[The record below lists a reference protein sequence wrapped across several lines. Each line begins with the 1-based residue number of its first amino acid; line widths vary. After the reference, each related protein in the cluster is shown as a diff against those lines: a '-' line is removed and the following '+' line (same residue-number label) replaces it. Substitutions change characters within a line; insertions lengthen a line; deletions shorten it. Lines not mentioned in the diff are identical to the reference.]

1 MTRMPLP
8 LSLLL
13 VLLLGAA
20 ALAQDTP
27 LSMPNDAEIEGRA
40 PADGPV
46 QGGILT
52 RALVGYRDEL
62 HDLAY
67 AFPVGNAALGRAWAT
82 GRDIRWQV
90 AHNYSVVPVLLK
102 VENRNPSAQ
111 LVRIEVTSTHPYA
124 REELHALGDSSPQ
137 ISSRQLA
144 VFSQE
149 ILVPPGLP
157 SQVVVTPRYIPDL
170 PPLSQVNLWVQTY
183 IGDRLLD
190 SEQLD
195 VIVLDPA
202 HLYYL
207 HLDGAPG
214 DPEELAINPGNVLQL
229 AGSRRMNFDPSVLS
243 TLMYG
248 MSVERG
254 VFTGAPLAA
263 RDFAF
268 VCADAGAVADWPE
281 DEQQAL
287 ESFMLAGGRLCLY
300 NMQDDW
306 RGYGAGHDSNV
317 GRGYLLAVP
326 GDYPTA
332 QLAMQDWVAGEL
344 EEFTLLCGG
353 SVRGERLSGNTGD
366 SVFAGYGLELGGVY
380 GPDQLTGILP
390 CRRPGW
396 LHPVWL
402 YRELSNDGAT
412 EPWDFPEYQLR
423 RPRSSTEIGV
433 GMALDTARDPRKRQ
447 QEALLD
453 AAVPPRPWPW
463 QLVGSL
469 LLGFGTLLLL
479 PARRGRRQWI
489 VLLPLL
495 LLPAAAWLSA
505 QPVDFHPVRLQ
516 LLDRDVR
523 SAVAASRRLSVLL
536 SDSRGR
542 SGLAMPPGA
551 LLRRVDW
558 TPPGRFRQDGERT
571 LTSFSGSGR
580 AESVNLYSDS
590 TLTELPDFPVR
601 VELHQE
607 PGRTRFVIDSSGLGP
622 GQSCVLQTPLGYQLI
637 RASQQPLSVVVS
649 HAQLPQ
655 RPGLSRVQRIQE
667 IHDDGANG
675 NAPHAAMFEGML
687 SSLRRELSRL
697 RPGSLSGIC
706 WDGLLRQPNGLLGA
720 NQNQAVLMVVDE
732 QAQLTAGG
740 VQEITVQ
747 RLCLPLGGSD

>member
-27 LSMPNDAEIEGRA
+27 LSMPDDAVIEGRA

-46 QGGILT
+46 QGGIIT

-67 AFPVGNAALGRAWAT
+67 AFPVGNAALGRDWAT
-82 GRDIRWQV
+82 GRDIKWQL
-90 AHNYSVVPVLLK
+90 AHNYSVVPVLLE
-102 VENRNPSAQ
+102 VVNSNPSAQ
-111 LVRIEVTSTHPYA
+111 LVRIEVYSTHPYA
-124 REELHALGDSSPQ
+124 REELHALGESSPQ

-157 SQVVVTPRYIPDL
+157 SHVVVTPRYIPDL
-170 PPLSQVNLWVQTY
+170 PPLSQVNLLVQTY
-183 IGDRLLD
+183 LGDRLLD

-207 HLDGAPG
+207 HLDGPPG
-214 DPEELAINPGNVLQL
+214 DPEELAINPGNGLQL
-229 AGSRRMNFDPSVLS
+229 AGGRRMDFDPSVLS

-248 MSVERG
+248 MSVDRR

-268 VCADAGAVADWPE
+268 ACVDAEAARGWPE
-281 DEQQAL
+281 EEQLAL

-300 NMQDDW
+300 NMQADW
-306 RGYGAGHDSNV
+306 RGYAAGIDSNV
-317 GRGYLLAVP
+317 GRGYLLAVT
-326 GDYPTA
+326 GEYFAA
-332 QLAMQDWVAGEL
+332 QQAMQDWVAGEL
-344 EEFTLLCGG
+344 EEFTILCGG
-353 SVRGERLSGNTGD
+353 SVRGERLRGNTGD
-366 SVFAGYGLELGGVY
+366 SVFAGYGLELESVY
-380 GPDQLTGILP
+380 GSDPLTGTLP

-402 YRELSNDGAT
+402 YRELASDGAT

-423 RPRSSTEIGV
+423 RPRSSSEIGT
-433 GMALDTARDPRKRQ
+433 GMALDTARDVRNQ
-447 QEALLD
+447 QQAALLD

-463 QLVGSL
+463 QLATVL
-469 LLGFGTLLLL
+469 LLGCGALLLL
-479 PARRGRRQWI
+479 PRQRGRRQW
-489 VLLPLL
+489 LSALPLL
-495 LLPAAAWLSA
+495 LLLGGTWLSVR
-505 QPVDFHPVRLQ
+505 PVDFQPVRLR
-516 LLDRDVR
+516 LLDRDLR
-523 SAVAASRRLSVLL
+523 SPVAGSRGLSVLL

-542 SGLAMPPGA
+542 SGLAMPPGT

-558 TPPGRFRQDGERT
+558 TPPGRFRQDGERGQ
-571 LTSFSGSGR
+571 TSFSGTGS
-580 AESVNLYSDS
+580 AESVNLHVDS
-590 TLTELPDFPVR
+590 SLPEPPAFPLQ
-601 VELHQE
+601 VEMHE
-607 PGRTRFVIDSSGLGP
+607 EAGRTRFVIDSSGLSP

-649 HAQLPQ
+649 HAGLPQ
-655 RPGLSRVQRIQE
+655 QPGLERILRIHE
-667 IHDDGANG
+667 IHSDSSNG
-675 NAPHAAMFEGML
+675 NASQAAMFDAML
-687 SSLRRELSRL
+687 SSLRRDLRRL

-720 NQNQAVLMVVDE
+720 NQNQAVLMVVE
-732 QAQLTAGG
+732 ELPQPVAGG
-740 VQEITVQ
+740 VQEFTVQ
-747 RLCLPLGGSD
+747 RLCLPLGGGA